1 MNAKRVTVLYNLI
14 EETSWLGGANYF
26 SNLKKIIEKYCP
38 TIRMQAVSFGK
49 LPAKYTVAD
58 SLKVR
63 IMQLS
68 GKPIPDR
75 LILKGRQNYLKN
87 LTAGNDICAYL
98 LFAGHFNSVE
108 GIPRMFW
115 IPDFQVFHLPTF
127 FTEADAIER
136 KQNYK
141 IGAEKAELIVLS
153 SEDARNDFN
162 KFYPGYDQKVKVLRF
177 VVDMP
182 VSIFS
187 KDPSS
192 VLEKY
197 KLPEKFIYVPNQF
210 WLHKNHGLIL
220 DALHELTKQNYDC
233 TIVCSG
239 STVDPRNPDYFEQ
252 LKGKIEQ
259 YGLRERFIILGIIEK
274 DDVAQLIRQSSF
286 VINASRFE
294 GWSTT
299 VEEVKSIGK
308 RIILSDIPV
317 HREQDPPQAT
327 YFNADDTK
335 QLSELMAQYW
345 NSSQAGPDVAME
357 EAARAKMDQRL
368 ELFAQTF
375 QDIVSSAIQLH
386 KQ

>member
-1 MNAKRVTVLYNLI
+1 MNAKPVTVLYNLI

-38 TIRMQAVSFGK
+38 SMRMQAVSFGK
-49 LPAKYTVAD
+49 LPVKYTVAD
-58 SLKVR
+58 SIKAR

-75 LILKGRQNYLKN
+75 LVLKGRQNYLST
-87 LTAGNDICAYL
+87 LAAGNDICAYL
-98 LFAGHFNSVE
+98 LFAGHLNSVE
-108 GIPRMFW
+108 GIPRIFW
-115 IPDFQVFHLPTF
+115 IPDFQVFHLPSF

-141 IGAEKAELIVLS
+141 TGAEKAELVVLS

-162 KFYPGYDQKVKVLRF
+162 KFYPGYDHKVKVLRF

-182 VSIFS
+182 ASVFCE
-187 KDPSS
+187 DPSY
-192 VLEKY
+192 VVEKY
-197 KLPEKFIYVPNQF
+197 KLPEKYIYVPNQF
-210 WLHKNHGLIL
+210 WLHKNHELIL
-220 DALHELTKQNYDC
+220 DALQQLIQQDFNC
-233 TIVCSG
+233 TVVCSG
-239 STVDPRNPDYFEQ
+239 STVDLRNPEYFEKLQ
-252 LKGKIEQ
+252 TKIDQ
-259 YGLRERFIILGIIEK
+259 YGLRKHFIILGIIDK
-274 DDVAQLIRQSSF
+274 DDVAQLIRQSAF

-308 RIILSDIPV
+308 RIVLSDIPV

-327 YFNADDTK
+327 YFNADDGK
-335 QLSELMAQYW
+335 KLSELIVQYW
-345 NSSQAGPDVAME
+345 NSSQAGPDVEME
-357 EAARAKMDQRL
+357 EAARSKMEQRL